1 MVEGFTNAS
10 CLWQGSGAGTIAPV
24 FCGGWCAVHTC
35 RACPCW
41 VRLLLLPSS
50 HPRVFVSLLL
60 FGGAC
65 SVHVVLPWTR
75 PQRHIVDAEFVLT
88 EALKVC
94 PNGALFLWMAGR
106 LERLKRNLDESVAV
120 RH

>member
-1 MVEGFTNAS
+1 VKLGWSS
-10 CLWQGSGAGTIAPV
+10 CDSALLVAVYDP
-24 FCGGWCAVHTC
+24 FLLRWCLLGKMPPCLMLFEADAVVT
-35 RACPCW
+35 
-41 VRLLLLPSS
+41 LPWYW
-50 HPRVFVSLLL
+50 
-60 FGGAC
+60 C

-75 PQRHIVDAEFVLT
+75 PQRHIADAEFVLT

-120 RH
+120 I